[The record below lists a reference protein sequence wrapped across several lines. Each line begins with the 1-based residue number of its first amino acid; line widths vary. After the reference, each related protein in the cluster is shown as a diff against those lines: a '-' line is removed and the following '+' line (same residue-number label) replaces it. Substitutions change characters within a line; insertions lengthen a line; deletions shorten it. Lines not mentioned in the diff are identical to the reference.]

1 MIQSD
6 IKQGDTCCTEKK
18 KLILLEAREEIYKIL
33 WENKLD
39 FG

>member
-1 MIQSD
+1 MLYR
-6 IKQGDTCCTEKK
+6 KK